1 MRKNLGHLL
10 LGLVVVALL
19 IFIKS
24 QVEHSRYGLWF
35 NARGYEIL
43 HSFIPTYNPDEDP
56 SVIVLDISDLK
67 RDANDATPQES
78 LQEIVMALLES
89 KAKAI
94 AIDVDFTP
102 HPNSQDPTKT
112 GPRTN
117 EDPDFFEF
125 LHGLKNKGAHVFVGA
140 KDFGVEPETWLG
152 ADEDKDLAVDITV
165 IEENTTEVPA
175 WLQCD
180 NIKLKSIS
188 RALADAYGTHPP
200 PPAWLNR
207 VLTNYE
213 DPENLKEEIV
223 TDNSDNK
230 VTCPRAFTLVNYA
243 KLELIQKL
251 TLQTLNRD
259 SILVAK
265 NVDGTSKFLNKMVI
279 VGNGQPRAG
288 EIQFVVPGRS
298 KAVAGIY
305 IHASAAHTLAAD
317 PVYKFKYRFAIFLDG
332 LLGSL
337 VVLGLFIVR
346 LCSHKESNF
355 SEHRWENRFVLISIV
370 LTLSLGLIMVKLYN
384 VLWLDF
390 LLVIFALLLHS
401 TVQNGLVYFPRRL
414 FGQKAEATSKEES

>member
-1 MRKNLGHLL
+1 MRKYLRHLI
-10 LGLVVVALL
+10 LGLFVVAIL
-19 IFIKS
+19 IFTKI
-24 QVEHSRYGLWF
+24 QVEHSRYGQWF

-43 HSFIPTYNPDEDP
+43 HSFIPSYNPDEDP

-112 GPRTN
+112 GARSDD
-117 EDPDFFEF
+117 DPKFFEF

-140 KDFGVEPETWLG
+140 HEFGVEPETWLG
-152 ADEDKDLAVDITV
+152 ADEDKDLAVDISV

-175 WLQCD
+175 WLLCND

-200 PPAWLNR
+200 PPAWLNS
-207 VLTNYE
+207 VLANYE

-230 VTCPRAFTLVNYA
+230 VSCRRAFTLVNYA

-251 TLQTLNRD
+251 ILQTLDRD
-259 SILVAK
+259 SILTAK
-265 NVDGTSKFLNKMVI
+265 NVDGNSKFLNKMVI
-279 VGNGQPRAG
+279 VGNGQQG
-288 EIQFVVPGRS
+288 NKEIQFVPPGRS
-298 KAVAGIY
+298 KAVPGIY
-305 IHASAAHTLAAD
+305 IHASAAHTLVAD
-317 PVYKFKYRFAIFLDG
+317 PVYKFKHWFAIFLDG
-332 LLGSL
+332 LLGS
-337 VVLGLFIVR
+337 VVVVGLFIVR
-346 LCSHKESNF
+346 LRSRKDSNF
-355 SEHRWENRFVLISIV
+355 SQYRWENRFVLISIAI
-370 LTLSLGLIMVKLYN
+370 TLSLGLIMVKLYN

-401 TVQNGLVYFPRRL
+401 TVQNGLVYLPRKL
-414 FGQKAEATSKEES
+414 FGKKAEAAKKE